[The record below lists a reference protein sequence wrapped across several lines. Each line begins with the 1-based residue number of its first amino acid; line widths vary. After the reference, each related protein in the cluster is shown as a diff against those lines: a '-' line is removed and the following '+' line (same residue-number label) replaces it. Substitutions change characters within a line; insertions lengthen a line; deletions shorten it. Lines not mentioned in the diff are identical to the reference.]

1 VRNLFETSPAAT
13 DDRKSLPTTALR
25 IAKGAIEVARCE
37 ARKMTSLG
45 VQASREVAV
54 LFIGGKRGVVA
65 WRTRQ
70 GTRDRVGVV
79 AAVELRRSSGGA
91 KLWAPAALLC
101 NHGPVRELGLAWSRL
116 YQAAVQNFGS
126 VGWERKRMA
135 WAMLGEEKKGE
146 RGRVVGQLDA
156 FGLKQLREIGKP
168 FYFPRS
174 ISKSN

>member
-1 VRNLFETSPAAT
+1 
-13 DDRKSLPTTALR
+13 
-25 IAKGAIEVARCE
+25 
-37 ARKMTSLG
+37 
-45 VQASREVAV
+45 
-54 LFIGGKRGVVA
+54 VA

-126 VGWERKRMA
+126 VGRERKRMA
-135 WAMLGEEKKGE
+135 WAMLGEEKKGGE
-146 RGRVVGQLDA
+146 
-156 FGLKQLREIGKP
+156 GKSSGP
-168 FYFPRS
+168 AGCFWP
-174 ISKSN
+174 KTA